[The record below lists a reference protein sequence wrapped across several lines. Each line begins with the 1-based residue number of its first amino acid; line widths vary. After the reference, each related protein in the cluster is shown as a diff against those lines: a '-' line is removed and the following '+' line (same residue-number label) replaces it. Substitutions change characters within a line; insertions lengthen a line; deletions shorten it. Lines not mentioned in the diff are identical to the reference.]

1 MSQTTDLQSLPTP
14 SPQPDLQ
21 SAAAG
26 ASIFSRGVDTPYM
39 SLGSILRIQ
48 KRAMLA
54 FYMGQEEDA
63 HRDLVQVARQACEV
77 RLVDHQTFMVLA
89 VTSFRGRKSDDLG
102 MCLSLAQAA
111 LQEQPQNQRLERVR
125 SLVQALAHYDAGQL
139 EKGWAAVDSAAAGR
153 LSPAFDFEAACNL
166 VMTVASLAS
175 RGHRVPRASAIL
187 TDLGMR
193 FLGADTVLDTMT
205 RAAWVHPEYAEV
217 LRSAHAKV
225 LAIASEAIELSI
237 KGDPT
242 AAVERLM
249 KQGHLIQNVK
259 LLESARRTLG
269 RHRERIMCAE
279 ILDERLSRLHRLI
292 TPVSAAQPA
301 ADSSLLPSIMVRMHR
316 ALLAGPGLAGASIAS
331 GIGDPAHA

>member
-1 MSQTTDLQSLPTP
+1 
-14 SPQPDLQ
+14 
-21 SAAAG
+21 
-26 ASIFSRGVDTPYM
+26 M

-77 RLVDHQTFMVLA
+77 RLVDHQTFMVLG

-102 MCLSLAQAA
+102 MCLSLAEAA

-125 SLVQALAHYDAGQL
+125 SLVQALAYYDAGQL
-139 EKGWAAVDSAAAGR
+139 ERGWAALDAAASER
-153 LSPAFDFEAACNL
+153 LSPVFDFEAGCNL
-166 VMTVASLAS
+166 VMAAASLAS

-187 TDLGMR
+187 MDLGMR
-193 FLGADTVLDTMT
+193 FLGAESVLDTMT

-217 LRSAHAKV
+217 LRSAHARV
-225 LAIASEAIELSI
+225 LAIASDAIELSI

-259 LLESARRTLG
+259 LLESARRTLA
-269 RHRERIMCAE
+269 RHRDRIMSAE
-279 ILDERLSRLHRLI
+279 ILDERLARVQRQL
-292 TPVSAAQPA
+292 TPATASQPA
-301 ADSSLLPSIMVRMHR
+301 ADTSFLPSIMVRMHR
-316 ALLAGPGLAGASIAS
+316 ALLAGPGFAGASISSAR
-331 GIGDPAHA
+331 GDPAHA